1 MARSL
6 VTQRPQNLLERRLSA
21 SPFSL
26 FDREFGRLARE
37 MMSAGWPLETEMGD
51 FQRPQMNIS
60 ETDKDYCVTVDLP
73 GVSASDLDVSVEGDM
88 LTIKATRNE
97 EKREEKENFHV
108 MERQSGTYQRMV
120 QLPIAVDPAKVE
132 AQFDKGVLKLT
143 VPKSGA
149 EERARKIEV
158 RSVEAGQGQVQAQ
171 QTAPTAQPLAAGE
184 TKPGEGAAATAH

>member
-6 VTQRPQNLLERRLSA
+6 VTQRPQSLFERRLSA
-21 SPFSL
+21 SPFSSL
-26 FDREFGRLARE
+26 FDRDFGRLARE

-51 FQRPQMNIS
+51 FLRPQMNIS

-73 GVSASDLDVSVEGDM
+73 GVSPSDLDVSVEGDM

-108 MERQSGTYQRMV
+108 MERQFGTYQRMI
-120 QLPIAVDPAKVE
+120 QLPVHVDPAKVE

-143 VPKSGA
+143 VPKGGA

-158 RSVEAGQGQVQAQ
+158 RSGEAGKGQQA
-171 QTAPTAQPLAAGE
+171 APTAPPLAAAE
-184 TKPGEGAAATAH
+184 AKPGEGAAATAH